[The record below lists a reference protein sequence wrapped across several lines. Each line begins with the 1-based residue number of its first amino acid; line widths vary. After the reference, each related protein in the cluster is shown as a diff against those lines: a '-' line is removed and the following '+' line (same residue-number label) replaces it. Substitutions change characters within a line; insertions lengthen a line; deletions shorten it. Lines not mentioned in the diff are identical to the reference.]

1 MVNDFQLIMFPYY
14 SSIDFTNPYLLLIGH
29 SQISLIDGTVLHA
42 CQKIFGS
49 LRENFVFFTLELSK
63 TKDT

>member
-42 CQKIFGS
+42 CQKTFGS
-49 LRENFVFFTLELSK
+49 LRGDFRFCYPWAL
-63 TKDT
+63 